1 MIESNIMNISVE
13 SNDLQPDSENDEPQ
27 NNINTNIN
35 NNENSK
41 ENEYIN
47 IKPEESNSII
57 KETSKFDLHN
67 INDNILSEIPENDIK
82 FVTEDTILFN
92 GKEFKKTNRLNN
104 YVGKIKRNQYIINV
118 YIIEERKN
126 LELRLSKVLFMKQQ
140 SSVSLIQIRM

>member
-13 SNDLQPDSENDEPQ
+13 SNDLQPDSENEEPQ

-41 ENEYIN
+41 EKEYIN

-67 INDNILSEIPENDIK
+67 KMIT
-82 FVTEDTILFN
+82 F
-92 GKEFKKTNRLNN
+92 
-104 YVGKIKRNQYIINV
+104 
-118 YIIEERKN
+118 
-126 LELRLSKVLFMKQQ
+126 
-140 SSVSLIQIRM
+140 